1 MQFPTRCWFVRSV
14 SVYTELSARSTRE
27 YRRTKVYNYPVR
39 AVRPPVRQSAL
50 RLIYDA
56 RLWRTRTIRGVE
68 GAVDWGGEGSKCFVQ
83 NHISYRLVCGAYICI
98 VYIRMLCVYA
108 FTARTSRRLDEMCII
123 RWRRTFYCNF
133 CIGNVRAG
141 YVWFALLGIYMMI
154 VCKRFKRLNN
164 PLVYIYS
171 VCQANLNL

>member
-27 YRRTKVYNYPVR
+27 YPRTKVYNYPVR

-68 GAVDWGGEGSKCFVQ
+68 GAVDWGGRVRNVLCKIIF
-83 NHISYRLVCGAYICI
+83 HID
-98 VYIRMLCVYA
+98 LCVVHIYA
-108 FTARTSRRLDEMCII
+108 LYIYECSACMHLRRVLRGDSMKCALSDGGEHFIAI
-123 RWRRTFYCNF
+123 
-133 CIGNVRAG
+133 
-141 YVWFALLGIYMMI
+141 FALEMFELDMFGSRCWEFI
-154 VCKRFKRLNN
+154 
-164 PLVYIYS
+164 
-171 VCQANLNL
+171 